1 MIKTIKVKL
10 DAIEGMLYYWQATNE
25 KEKVGE
31 NYLVNI
37 TEFPGMNKLYGDEFT
52 PESARKVL
60 SAISNREMMNDATKT
75 ERKFWNNNMW
85 MLEDLDYTNTMV
97 APLKVLNLDDLV
109 EKINEKISSSK
120 YEDVEVVFIPGH
132 RDEYYIEDNKV
143 IINFFRVMPDIYGG
157 NVVKIGDV
165 ELKSYIEEK
174 IVEAIS

>member
-1 MIKTIKVKL
+1 LIKTIKLKL
-10 DAIEGMLYYWQATNE
+10 DAIEGMLYYWQATSE

-31 NYLVNI
+31 SYLVNI
-37 TEFPGMNKLYGDEFT
+37 TEFPGMSKLYGEDFT

-85 MLEDLDYTNTMV
+85 MLEDLEYTNTMV
-97 APLKVLNLDDLV
+97 APLKMLNLDDLA
-109 EKINEKISSSK
+109 EKINARVSDSK

-132 RDEYYIEDNKV
+132 KDEYYIDENKV
-143 IINFFRVMPDIYGG
+143 IVNFFRVMPDIYGG
-157 NVVKIGDV
+157 DSVKIGET